1 MISLAKFKKKENKMA
16 IVVEHDKRKHEILQ
30 KSLDVFVEQGYEDA
44 TFQKIADHC
53 GITRTT
59 LYIYFKNKHEI
70 FLGSIKELLSEL
82 EKNLRDII
90 KKDMDS
96 IESLKQILFTIV
108 DACENNKKLFSVL
121 LNYLLQLKKAGVD
134 TNERVRRRVIKMR
147 HLLSTV
153 LIKGIQKGEIKSVNV
168 KDINELLYGMIE
180 ASIFRIAVLN
190 QESVMEVKLALG
202 NAIDLLK

>member
-1 MISLAKFKKKENKMA
+1 MA

-59 LYIYFKNKHEI
+59 LYIYFKNKYEI

-82 EKNLRDII
+82 ESSLRDII

>member
-1 MISLAKFKKKENKMA
+1 MA

-82 EKNLRDII
+82 ETNLRDII
-90 KKDMDS
+90 KKDLDS

-121 LNYLLQLKKAGVD
+121 LNYLMQLKKAGVD
-134 TNERVRRRVIKMR
+134 TNERVRRRVIKLP

-153 LIKGIQKGEIKSVNV
+153 LIKGIQKDEIKNVNV
-168 KDINELLYGMIE
+168 KEINELLYGMIE

-190 QESVMEVKLALG
+190 QEDITEVKK
-202 NAIDLLK
+202 AINQTVELLKI

>member
-1 MISLAKFKKKENKMA
+1 MA

-70 FLGSIKELLSEL
+70 FLGSIKEPLSEL
-82 EKNLRDII
+82 ETNLRDIT

-96 IESLKQILFTIV
+96 IESLKQILFTFL

>member
-1 MISLAKFKKKENKMA
+1 MA

-82 EKNLRDII
+82 ETNLRDII

-134 TNERVRRRVIKMR
+134 TNERVLRRVIKMR

>member
-1 MISLAKFKKKENKMA
+1 MA

-82 EKNLRDII
+82 ETNLRDII
-90 KKDMDS
+90 KKDINS
-96 IESLKQILFTIV
+96 IETLRQILFTIV

-134 TNERVRRRVIKMR
+134 TNQRVRRRVIKLR

-153 LIKGIQKGEIKSVNV
+153 LIKGIQKGEIKNVNV

>member
-1 MISLAKFKKKENKMA
+1 MA

-90 KKDMDS
+90 KKDLDS

-121 LNYLLQLKKAGVD
+121 LNYLMQLKKAGVD
-134 TNERVRRRVIKMR
+134 TNERVRRRVIKLR

>member
-1 MISLAKFKKKENKMA
+1 MA

-59 LYIYFKNKHEI
+59 LYIYFKNKHER

-82 EKNLRDII
+82 ETNLRDII

>member
-1 MISLAKFKKKENKMA
+1 MA

-90 KKDMDS
+90 KKDLDS

-121 LNYLLQLKKAGVD
+121 LNYLMQLKKAGVD
-134 TNERVRRRVIKMR
+134 TNERVRRRVIKLR

-153 LIKGIQKGEIKSVNV
+153 LIKGIQKDEIKNVNV
-168 KDINELLYGMIE
+168 KEINELLYGMIE

-190 QESVMEVKLALG
+190 QESVMELKLALG

>member
-1 MISLAKFKKKENKMA
+1 MA

-82 EKNLRDII
+82 ETKLRDII
-90 KKDMDS
+90 KKDIDN
-96 IESLKQILFTIV
+96 IESLKQIIFTIV

>member
-1 MISLAKFKKKENKMA
+1 
-16 IVVEHDKRKHEILQ
+16 
-30 KSLDVFVEQGYEDA
+30 
-44 TFQKIADHC
+44 
-53 GITRTT
+53 
-59 LYIYFKNKHEI
+59 
-70 FLGSIKELLSEL
+70 
-82 EKNLRDII
+82 
-90 KKDMDS
+90 
-96 IESLKQILFTIV
+96 
-108 DACENNKKLFSVL
+108 
-121 LNYLLQLKKAGVD
+121 
-134 TNERVRRRVIKMR
+134 MR

>member
-1 MISLAKFKKKENKMA
+1 MA

-82 EKNLRDII
+82 ETNLRDII

-108 DACENNKKLFSVL
+108 DACVNNKKLFSVL
-121 LNYLLQLKKAGVD
+121 LDYLLQLKKAGVD

>member
-1 MISLAKFKKKENKMA
+1 MA

-82 EKNLRDII
+82 ETNLRDII

-168 KDINELLYGMIE
+168 KEINELLYGMIE

-190 QESVMEVKLALG
+190 QEDITEVKK
-202 NAIDLLK
+202 AINQTVELLKI

>member
-1 MISLAKFKKKENKMA
+1 MA

-82 EKNLRDII
+82 ETNLRDII

-190 QESVMEVKLALG
+190 QESVMEVKIALG

>member
-1 MISLAKFKKKENKMA
+1 MA

-70 FLGSIKELLSEL
+70 FLGSIKELLCEL
-82 EKNLRDII
+82 ELELRQII
-90 KKDMDS
+90 KKDLDS
-96 IESLKQILFTIV
+96 IESLKKILFTIV

-121 LNYLLQLKKAGVD
+121 LNYLMQLKKAGVD
-134 TNERVRRRVIKMR
+134 TNERVRRRVIKLR

-153 LIKGIQKGEIKSVNV
+153 LIKGIQKDEIKNVNV
-168 KDINELLYGMIE
+168 KEINELLYGMIE

-190 QESVMEVKLALG
+190 QEDITEVKK
-202 NAIDLLK
+202 AINQTVELLKI

>member
-1 MISLAKFKKKENKMA
+1 MA

-82 EKNLRDII
+82 ETNLRDII

-121 LNYLLQLKKAGVD
+121 LNYLLQLKKAAVD

>member
-1 MISLAKFKKKENKMA
+1 MA

-82 EKNLRDII
+82 ETNLRDII

-153 LIKGIQKGEIKSVNV
+153 LIKGIQKDEIKSVNV

>member
-1 MISLAKFKKKENKMA
+1 MA

-82 EKNLRDII
+82 ETNLRDII

-96 IESLKQILFTIV
+96 IESLKQILVTIV

>member
-1 MISLAKFKKKENKMA
+1 MA

-82 EKNLRDII
+82 ETNLRDII
-90 KKDMDS
+90 KKYMDS

>member
-1 MISLAKFKKKENKMA
+1 MA

-82 EKNLRDII
+82 ETNLRDII

-153 LIKGIQKGEIKSVNV
+153 LIKGIQKGEINSVNV

>member
-1 MISLAKFKKKENKMA
+1 MA

-82 EKNLRDII
+82 ETNLRDII

-134 TNERVRRRVIKMR
+134 TNERVRRRVIKLR

-153 LIKGIQKGEIKSVNV
+153 LIKGIQKDEIKNVNV
-168 KDINELLYGMIE
+168 KEINELLYGMIE

-190 QESVMEVKLALG
+190 QEDITEVKK
-202 NAIDLLK
+202 AINQTVELLKI

>member
-1 MISLAKFKKKENKMA
+1 MA

-82 EKNLRDII
+82 EINLRDII

>member
-1 MISLAKFKKKENKMA
+1 MA
-16 IVVEHDKRKHEILQ
+16 IVVEHDKRKQEILQ
-30 KSLDVFVEQGYEDA
+30 KSLDVFVEEGYEDA
-44 TFQKIADHC
+44 TFQKIAYRC

-82 EKNLRDII
+82 EINLQEII
-90 KKDMDS
+90 KKNENS
-96 IESLKQILFTIV
+96 PETLRKILFAV
-108 DACENNKKLFSVL
+108 VNACENNKKLFSVL
-121 LNYLLQLKKAGVD
+121 LNYLMQLKKAGID

-153 LIKGIQKGEIKSVNV
+153 LIKGIQKQEIKNVNV
-168 KDINELLYGMIE
+168 KDINELFYGMIE

-190 QESVMEVKLALG
+190 QDNITEVKE
-202 NAIDLLK
+202 AIVQTVQLLTI

>member
-1 MISLAKFKKKENKMA
+1 MA

-82 EKNLRDII
+82 ESSLRDII

-96 IESLKQILFTIV
+96 IEALRQILFTIV

-134 TNERVRRRVIKMR
+134 TNERVRRRVIKLR

-153 LIKGIQKGEIKSVNV
+153 LIKGIQKGEIKNVNV

>member
-1 MISLAKFKKKENKMA
+1 MA
-16 IVVEHDKRKHEILQ
+16 ILVEHDKRKHEILQ

-70 FLGSIKELLSEL
+70 FLGSIKELLCEL
-82 EKNLRDII
+82 ELELRQII
-90 KKDMDS
+90 TKD
-96 IESLKQILFTIV
+96 ENSLETLHKILFAII

-121 LNYLLQLKKAGVD
+121 LNYLMQLKKAGID

-153 LIKGIQKGEIKSVNV
+153 LIKGIQNGEVKNVNV
-168 KDINELLYGMIE
+168 KDMNELFYGMIE

-190 QESVMEVKLALG
+190 QDSITEVKK
-202 NAIDLLK
+202 AIDQTVQLLKV

>member
-1 MISLAKFKKKENKMA
+1 MA

-70 FLGSIKELLSEL
+70 FLGSIKELLAEL
-82 EKNLRDII
+82 ETNLRDII

-168 KDINELLYGMIE
+168 KDTNELLYGMIE

>member
-1 MISLAKFKKKENKMA
+1 MA

-82 EKNLRDII
+82 ETKLRDII

-153 LIKGIQKGEIKSVNV
+153 LIKGIQRGEIKSVNV

>member
-1 MISLAKFKKKENKMA
+1 MRVSKDPEI
-16 IVVEHDKRKHEILQ
+16 RKQEII
-30 KSLDVFVEQGYEDA
+30 DVAMQVFAEKGYETTTMKD
-44 TFQKIADHC
+44 IAKAADVVPGLCYH
-53 GITRTT
+53 
-59 LYIYFKNKHEI
+59 YFKNKHEI

-82 EKNLRDII
+82 ETNLRDII

>member
-1 MISLAKFKKKENKMA
+1 MA

-59 LYIYFKNKHEI
+59 LYIYFKNKHDI

-82 EKNLRDII
+82 ETNLRDII

>member
-1 MISLAKFKKKENKMA
+1 MA

-82 EKNLRDII
+82 ETNLRDII

-202 NAIDLLK
+202 NAIDFLK

>member
-1 MISLAKFKKKENKMA
+1 MA

-82 EKNLRDII
+82 ETNLRDII

-153 LIKGIQKGEIKSVNV
+153 LIKGIQKGEIKSGNV